1 VLFFFWKS
9 PKKTN
14 YLRRGNMAFV
24 LGIDIGSASSK
35 GIVLNEQGLSGSFEC
50 PSGGDFKLTAER
62 KDRETKL
69 RRKYI
74 GVEEALK
81 V

>member
-1 VLFFFWKS
+1 
-9 PKKTN
+9 
-14 YLRRGNMAFV
+14 MAFV

-35 GIVLNEQGLSGSFEC
+35 GIVLNEKGLSGSFEC

-74 GVEEALK
+74 GVEEAFK

>member
-1 VLFFFWKS
+1 
-9 PKKTN
+9 
-14 YLRRGNMAFV
+14 MAFV
-24 LGIDIGSASSK
+24 LGIDIGSAASK
-35 GIVLNEQGLSGSFEC
+35 GIVLNDQGTQGSFEC
-50 PSGGDFKLTAER
+50 PSGGDFKLTANR

-74 GVEEALK
+74 GAEEAFK

>member
-1 VLFFFWKS
+1 MIF
-9 PKKTN
+9 
-14 YLRRGNMAFV
+14 A

-35 GIVLNEQGLSGSFEC
+35 GVALGDHKPLGSFEC
-50 PSGGDFKLTAER
+50 PSGGDFKLTANR

-74 GVEEALK
+74 GAKEAFK

>member
-1 VLFFFWKS
+1 
-9 PKKTN
+9 
-14 YLRRGNMAFV
+14 MAIV
-24 LGIDIGSASSK
+24 LGIDIGSAASK
-35 GIVLNEQGLSGSFEC
+35 GIAFNDQGPQGAFDC
-50 PSGGDFKLTAER
+50 PSGGDFKLTANR

-74 GVEEALK
+74 GAEEAFK

>member
-1 VLFFFWKS
+1 
-9 PKKTN
+9 
-14 YLRRGNMAFV
+14 MAIV

-35 GIVLNEQGLSGSFEC
+35 GIILNDQGSLGSFDC
-50 PSGGDFKLTAER
+50 PSGGDFKQTAKR

-74 GVEEALK
+74 GAEEAFK